1 MDHEDALPIGTLL
14 ADEYRIDGI
23 LGAGGFGITYRAH
36 DVKLDIDVAI
46 KEYFPRDFASR
57 SNTVTVRPRTR
68 SEQEQF
74 QWGLSQFIDEAR
86 RLARLQHPN
95 IVRCMRYFEENDT
108 GYFVMTFE
116 EGRTLETY
124 FAKPPTQRD
133 LDELLSPLLA
143 ALEALHATGIYHRD
157 ISPDNILVRDDGSPV
172 LIDFGASRQAM
183 ARRPQTVAAIV
194 KPGYSPIEQYDRETR
209 QQGAWSDI
217 YSLGATIYSIIAGG
231 PPPDALSRVRNDSY
245 VSTKQAARG
254 AYRTEFL
261 SAVDW
266 ALEPDPDSR
275 PVTIREWRRKLLP
288 NPSGR
293 AETVATKFEP
303 MRGGIQTL
311 ATRFFGKE
319 EKAASATPSPKPVS
333 QLRWPDYVLRGAA
346 LVMAAVFLIRYFAGD
361 EQSPNT
367 VPETVVESN
376 ADERKLSALTQNPD
390 GVWNRVELVL
400 RRLGHLR
407 GSGTASI
414 SDIRSALK
422 DYQSAIGQPKT
433 GSLNQETLNRIMDE
447 AIELEPYTVA
457 GAGVNGRWF
466 FEKDDKGCRISTGAT
481 RIEGRSILTS
491 RPIMEIGRKRSD
503 PGDTTGDTID
513 ISLAKAEQFD
523 AGSPV
528 SLTAGTDHQMLK
540 FQDSDVVMGDNADGY
555 PVRDVTRRL
564 RFHQGEVVLSG
575 TSAYGGPLKLTFP
588 TDGFEAAYRA
598 MAAEC
603 GEGIL
608 YWIDDWGGV
617 ARDSNGVLW
626 KVMAY
631 GTEPDAKQQAM
642 ALCVSKSESGGC
654 EHYAVFK
661 EQCFALY
668 AGEKRKDDWASGWA
682 TNSDLE
688 QAKTLATEDC
698 ANQGGNNCEL
708 ITHFCSDGSDD
719 YNAPND

>member
-1 MDHEDALPIGTLL
+1 MEHEYALPIGTLL
-14 ADEYRIDGI
+14 ANEYRIDGI

-68 SEQEQF
+68 GETEQF

-124 FAKPPTQRD
+124 FQKPPAQRE
-133 LDELLSPLLA
+133 LDELLSPLLN

-183 ARRPQTVAAIV
+183 ARRTQTVAAIV

-209 QQGAWSDI
+209 QQGAWSDV
-217 YSLGATIYSIIAGG
+217 YSLGATIYSVIAGG

-245 VSTKQAARG
+245 VSAKQAARG
-254 AYRTEFL
+254 AYRSEFL
-261 SAVDW
+261 AAVDW
-266 ALEPDPDSR
+266 ALEPDPDHR

-311 ATRFFGKE
+311 ATRFFGKD
-319 EKAASATPSPKPVS
+319 AATTPSPKPVS
-333 QLRWPDYVLRGAA
+333 GLRWPDYVLRGSA
-346 LVMAAVFLIRYFAGD
+346 LVMVAVFLARMFASD
-361 EQSPNT
+361 EKSPGTAEPQS
-367 VPETVVESN
+367 VVESN

-390 GVWNRVELVL
+390 GVWNRVELAL

-407 GSGTASI
+407 GTGTASI
-414 SDIRSALK
+414 SDIRAGLK
-422 DYQSAIGQPKT
+422 NYQGAIGQSKT
-433 GSLNQETLNRIMDE
+433 GSLNQDTLNRILDE

-457 GAGVNGRWF
+457 GAAANGRWF
-466 FEKDDKGCRISTGAT
+466 FEQSQEGCRISTGAT
-481 RIEGRSILTS
+481 RIEGRSILTK
-491 RPIMEIGRKRSD
+491 RPILEIGRKRSYPD
-503 PGDTTGDTID
+503 DTTGDTID
-513 ISLAKAEQFD
+513 IALTKPDLFD
-523 AGSPV
+523 TGSPL
-528 SLTAGTDHQMLK
+528 SLTAGSAHQMLK
-540 FQDSDVVMGDNADGY
+540 FDNTDIIMGDTAEGY
-555 PVRDVTRRL
+555 PTREVTRTL
-564 RFHQGEVVLSG
+564 RYHEGEVMVSG
-575 TSAYGGPLKLTFP
+575 TSAYGGTLKLTFS
-588 TDGFEAAYRA
+588 TDGFEKAYRA

-608 YWIDDWGGV
+608 YWIDDWGAV
-617 ARDSNGVLW
+617 AKDSNAMLW
-626 KVMAY
+626 RSMAY
-631 GTEPDAKQQAM
+631 GTEDDAKQKAM
-642 ALCVSKSESGGC
+642 AICVSKSEAGGC
-654 EHYAVFK
+654 QHYAAFK
-661 EQCFALY
+661 EQCFALF
-668 AGEKRKDDWASGWA
+668 AGEKSKNDWASGWA
-682 TNSDLE
+682 TDADLE
-688 QAKTLATEDC
+688 QAKTLATEAC
-698 ANQGGNNCEL
+698 GNEGGKNCEL
-708 ITHFCSDGSDD
+708 ITNFCSDGSNEFD
-719 YNAPND
+719 APNE

>member
-1 MDHEDALPIGTLL
+1 MDHEYALPIGTLL
-14 ADEYRIDGI
+14 AGEYRIDGI

-57 SNTVTVRPRTR
+57 SNTVTVHPRSR

-116 EGRTLETY
+116 EGSTLETH
-124 FAKPPTQRD
+124 FPKPPAQRD

-157 ISPDNILVRDDGSPV
+157 ISPDNILVRDDGTPV

-183 ARRPQTVAAIV
+183 ARRTQTIAAIV

-217 YSLGATIYSIIAGG
+217 YSLGATIYSVIAGG
-231 PPPDALSRVRNDSY
+231 PPPDALARVRNDPY
-245 VSTKQAARG
+245 VSAKQAARG
-254 AYRTEFL
+254 AYRSEFL

-266 ALEPDPDSR
+266 ALEPDPDHR

-293 AETVATKFEP
+293 TETVATKFTP
-303 MRGGIQTL
+303 AGGFHTL

-319 EKAASATPSPKPVS
+319 DAASNKPSPKAASGLS
-333 QLRWPDYVLRGAA
+333 WPDYVLRGAA
-346 LVMAAVFLIRYFAGD
+346 AVMAVVFLTRYFASD
-361 EQSPNT
+361 EKST
-367 VPETVVESN
+367 GSAPETTVESN
-376 ADERKLSALTQNPD
+376 ADERKLAALSQNPD

-414 SDIRSALK
+414 SEVRTALK

-433 GSLNQETLNRIMDE
+433 GALNQETLNRLMDE
-447 AIELEPYTVA
+447 TIELEPYAVA
-457 GAGVNGRWF
+457 GAAVNGRWY
-466 FEKDDKGCRISTGAT
+466 FEKSNEGCRISTGAT
-481 RIEGRSILTS
+481 RIEGRSVLIQ
-491 RPIMEIGRKRSD
+491 RPVMEIGRKRSYPD
-503 PGDTTGDTID
+503 DSTGDTID
-513 ISLAKAEQFD
+513 ISLARSEMFD
-523 AGSPV
+523 KGSPI
-528 SLTAGTDHQMLK
+528 SMTAGTEHQMLK
-540 FQDSDVVMGDNADGY
+540 FNEDDIVMGDNPDGY
-555 PVRDVTRRL
+555 PLRDATRQL

-588 TDGFEAAYRA
+588 TEGFEASYRA

-608 YWIDDWGGV
+608 YWIDDWGAV
-617 ARDSNGVLW
+617 ARDSNGMLW
-626 KVMAY
+626 KTMAY
-631 GTEPDAKQQAM
+631 GTEADAKQQAM

-654 EHYAVFK
+654 EHYAAFK

-682 TNSDLE
+682 TDADLE
-688 QAKTLATEDC
+688 QAKTQATENC
-698 ANQGGNNCEL
+698 GNEGGKNCEL

-719 YNAPND
+719 YNAPNE